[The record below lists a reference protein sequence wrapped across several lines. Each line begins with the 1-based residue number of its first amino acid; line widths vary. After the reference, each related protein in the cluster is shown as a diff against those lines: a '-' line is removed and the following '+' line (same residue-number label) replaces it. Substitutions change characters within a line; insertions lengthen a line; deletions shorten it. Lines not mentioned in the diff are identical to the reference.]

1 MMSVSIAPSLNSQIS
16 RLTIQSILGLVSLAL
31 LATVGWLQEFLD
43 TNQDQTSL
51 QIDELARLPKGE
63 HLKPALL
70 GYHHLGADSLW
81 LKLIQI
87 IGQKQ
92 NDEDEYQW
100 IYTALDV
107 ITTLDPH
114 YAYAYYVGGN
124 ILGDLAQRPDLSNR
138 LLEKGSGANP
148 QVWYIPFLL
157 GYNYYFLMGDPQK
170 GAEYI
175 MQAANL
181 PGGPSYLPGL
191 ATRMA
196 AEGGKPETALL
207 FLETRVRETND
218 LDERTYFVNRMKE
231 VLIERDIRVLEEA
244 VGMYL
249 AKYQTFP
256 MTLTDLVKTRI
267 ILFLPR
273 EPFEGTYVLD
283 QRTGTVSSSTHP
295 ERLRTFHK
303 RKQPLVVYPQIKPSY
318 VFPKTW

>member
-1 MMSVSIAPSLNSQIS
+1 MSASIAHSPSSHLSHVTTQFA
-16 RLTIQSILGLVSLAL
+16 LGFVSLAL
-31 LATVGWLQEFLD
+31 LATGGWLQEVLD
-43 TNQDQTSL
+43 TRQDRTAL
-51 QIDELARLPKGE
+51 QREELAQLPQGE
-63 HLKPALL
+63 YLKPALL
-70 GYHHLGADSLW
+70 GYHHLGADTLW
-81 LKLIQI
+81 LKLIQV

-92 NDEDEYQW
+92 NNEDEYQW

-138 LLEKGSGANP
+138 LLEKGANANP

-170 GAEYI
+170 GAEYT
-175 MQAANL
+175 MHAANL

-207 FLETRVRETND
+207 FLEARVRETTDPN
-218 LDERTYFVNRMKE
+218 EQAYFVNRMKE
-231 VLIERDIRVLEEA
+231 VLIERDIRMLEEA

-249 AKYQTFP
+249 AKYQTLP
-256 MTLTDLVKTRI
+256 MTLTDLMKTGTI
-267 ILFLPR
+267 SILPR
-273 EPFEGTYVLD
+273 EPFEGTYLLD
-283 QRTGTVSSSTHP
+283 PRTGSVFSSTHP
-295 ERLRTFHK
+295 DRLRTFHK
-303 RKQPLVVYPQIKPSY
+303 RKQPPLVYPQIKPSY